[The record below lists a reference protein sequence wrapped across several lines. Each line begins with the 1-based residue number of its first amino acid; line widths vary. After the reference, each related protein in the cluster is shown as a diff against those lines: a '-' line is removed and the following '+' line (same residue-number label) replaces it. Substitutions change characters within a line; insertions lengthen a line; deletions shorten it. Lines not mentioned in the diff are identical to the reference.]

1 MTGIVKWF
9 SKRKG
14 YGYITGTD
22 HKDYYV
28 HYSDIQEEGFRFLNK
43 GEQVRFDGTTEEK
56 GDRAINVSR
65 CSSNEQDW
73 DEAWDD
79 CIGNNLSE
87 DNQEQTRQLAEAQAA
102 ILGSDEGF
110 TEPLSDEEFAERI
123 QG

>member
-1 MTGIVKWF
+1 MTGAVKWF

-65 CSSNEQDW
+65 CSSNELD
-73 DEAWDD
+73 WDD
-79 CIGNNLSE
+79 CIGNDLSE
-87 DNQEQTRQLAEAQAA
+87 DNEEQSRQLAEAQAA
-102 ILGSDEGF
+102 ILGLGEGL
-110 TEPLSDEEFAERI
+110 TEPLPDEVFNELI
-123 QG
+123 QD

>member
-1 MTGIVKWF
+1 MTGNVKWF

-14 YGYITGTD
+14 YGYITGAD

-28 HYSDIQEEGFRFLNK
+28 HYSDIQEEGFRFLSK

-65 CSSNEQDW
+65 CSSNEQAW

-79 CIGNNLSE
+79 CIGNDLPE
-87 DNQEQTRQLAEAQAA
+87 DGKEQSRQLAEAQAA
-102 ILGSDEGF
+102 ILGLGEGL
-110 TEPLSDEEFAERI
+110 TEPLPDEVFNELI
-123 QG
+123 QD